1 MGTPACRASE
11 PPWGPFLGDVAR
23 AGDSTVVR
31 LVLGALL
38 RRLREAQGISRRR
51 AGEAIRVSEARIGRI
66 ELGRIGSHHSD
77 VAELL
82 SLYGVHSGRVR
93 EALLTLVR
101 QASEPDWWQRYN
113 DVLPAW
119 FGTYIG
125 LEQAASTIRSY
136 QVHCVPGLF
145 QIAGY
150 ARAVIRLGHPD
161 APDREIDQ
169 RVELRLARQ
178 DILEGPKAP
187 RVWMVVDEAALRR
200 PFGGSR
206 VMRDQL
212 THLLKLSELPSV
224 TLQTVPFHAGGQAA
238 ADGPFILLR
247 FPDPHVP
254 DLVYLEQLTS
264 ALYLDR
270 PADVDVYTMMIDRLS
285 AVALSVADTRRFL
298 LGLVRE
304 L

>member
-1 MGTPACRASE
+1 MGA
-11 PPWGPFLGDVAR
+11 FLGDMTR
-23 AGDSTVVR
+23 PGDSTVVR

-38 RRLREAQGISRRR
+38 RRLREAQGISRRC
-51 AGEAIRVSEARIGRI
+51 AGDSIRVSEARISRI
-66 ELGRIGSHHSD
+66 ELGRIGHHHHRD
-77 VAELL
+77 VADLL

-93 EALLTLVR
+93 EALLTLAK
-101 QASEPDWWQRYN
+101 QASEPDRWNRYN

-136 QVHCVPGLF
+136 QVHCVPGLL
-145 QIAGY
+145 QIADY
-150 ARAVIRLGHPD
+150 ARAVIGLGHPD
-161 APDREIDQ
+161 ASDDEIGR
-169 RVELRLARQ
+169 RVDLRLARQ
-178 DILEGPKAP
+178 DILVGPKAP

-200 PFGGSR
+200 SFGGPR
-206 VMRDQL
+206 VMRNQL

-224 TLQTVPFHAGGQAA
+224 TLQTVPFNAGGQAA

-264 ALYLDR
+264 ALFLDR
-270 PADVDVYTMMIDRLS
+270 PADVDIYTMMIDRLS
-285 AVALSVADTRRFL
+285 AVALSVAETRDFL
-298 LGLVRE
+298 FE
-304 L
+304 LMNEI